1 MTTTLIAI
9 AAAVPLLGAAAYVAL
24 LIWAA
29 RADGRHQ
36 REFEEHGPDGP
47 DGPRG
52 Q

>member
-1 MTTTLIAI
+1 MTTTLIVI
-9 AAAVPLLGAAAYVAL
+9 AAAVPILGSVAYLAL

-47 DGPRG
+47 RG
-52 Q
+52 L

>member
-1 MTTTLIAI
+1 MSTTLIVI
-9 AAAVPLLGAAAYVAL
+9 AASVPILGAVAYVAL

-36 REFEEHGPDGP
+36 REIEERGP

-52 Q
+52 LS